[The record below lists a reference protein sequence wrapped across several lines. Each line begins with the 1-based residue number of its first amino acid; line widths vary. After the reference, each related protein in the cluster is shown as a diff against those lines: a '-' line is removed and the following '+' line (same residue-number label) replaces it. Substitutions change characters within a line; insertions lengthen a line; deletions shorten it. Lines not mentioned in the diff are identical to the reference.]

1 MSARDVDH
9 GGDKFAHFSK
19 RTLTSLL
26 PVWCSANR
34 GRETRDDAA
43 FCLGCQHQQAKTTKR
58 TQQRRFQ
65 VATPLIDRRSSKL
78 VRLLKFGTSGPYR
91 HKTSCDEPYSETKRS
106 DRTCL
111 TVVTV
116 FAFQKP
122 GQLTGNRRA
131 ARLPERLGRRN
142 CRLPDLE
149 LSSGVRSGDPGSLL

>member
-1 MSARDVDH
+1 
-9 GGDKFAHFSK
+9 
-19 RTLTSLL
+19 
-26 PVWCSANR
+26 
-34 GRETRDDAA
+34 
-43 FCLGCQHQQAKTTKR
+43 
-58 TQQRRFQ
+58 